1 MKPFLTLEVDMKRLL
16 VLCFAALAGCA
27 TPGHDYTLSCDLSLN
42 GKCLQV
48 SRFESLYSVQQDRTK
63 P

>member
-1 MKPFLTLEVDMKRLL
+1 MKQLT
-16 VLCFAALAGCA
+16 VLIAIAISGCA
-27 TPGHDYTLSCDLSLN
+27 TSGHDYTLTCDLSLD

-48 SRFESLYSVQQDRTK
+48 SRFESLYSVQQNRVQ